1 MSNYSKKSTKRKK
14 KEVATLGPKL
24 VKKTKVS
31 VFKIIMLTF
40 LIIFLIGLFAI
51 IGIVKGVIDSAPEIS
66 AVDVAPSGYATT
78 LYYSDGTEM
87 MQLVASGANRV
98 YVTLDDIPDYVGK
111 SFVAIEDERFYEHN
125 GIDIK
130 GIGRAFVVG
139 IKNGFSFSEGA
150 STITQQLI
158 KNNVFEDWVSETDF
172 LVKLKRKIQ
181 EQYLAVQL
189 EKTMDKDQI
198 LENYINT
205 INLGQNTL
213 GVQAAAQR
221 YFSKDASELT
231 ISESA
236 VLAAITQNPYGNN
249 PIRFPETNEKRRNK
263 VLKNM
268 KELGFITESEYEE
281 AMADDVYS
289 RIATVN
295 ENQEDGSIYSYF
307 VDEMISQ
314 VLESLMEEKGYTETQ
329 AYNLLYRGGL
339 KIYTTQDREIQTIC
353 DEEFA
358 DDSNFPEDSRVTI
371 SYRLTVTHVDGA
383 IENFSENT
391 MKKYFKEELGE
402 ECPTMFASRDEA
414 KAYIE
419 RYKAALLSET
429 DAIVETIT
437 YIPQPQSSFVIMDP
451 YSGEVLAIVGG
462 RGEKNASLT
471 LNRATNTTRQPGSC
485 FKVLA
490 AFTAALDHE
499 GKTLATTYNDAPYNY
514 ANGRPVN
521 NYDFVYRGPTTIR
534 SAITYSRNVVTVK
547 CLTDI
552 TPELG
557 YEYLEKYGFTTLCDS
572 DKVQALALG
581 GITYGITNLEMTAAY
596 AAIANGGVYTEP
608 IFFTKIEDSSGKVII
623 DNEPITRRVMKESTA
638 FLLTDAMEDVVTM
651 GTGTR
656 ARLANMPVAGK
667 TGTTSDEY
675 DIWFSGYTPY
685 YCASIWMGYDEN
697 ASLSTGRAHM
707 LLWKKIM
714 DRVNETKA
722 LEYKKFEAP
731 DTVTRVTVCSKTGQ
745 IKSDNCT
752 ETYTEYFEKGTVPWK
767 KCTTCAAEAPEES
780 PTPSESPKA
789 SEKPKESEEPKE
801 SETPKESE
809 NPVES
814 TEPDTTGGDNQGT
827 STGGDSTEPTPTP
840 VPQTTTE

>member
-1 MSNYSKKSTKRKK
+1 MSNYSRKKAEKKRK
-14 KEVATLGPKL
+14 EAATLGPKL

-31 VFKIIMLTF
+31 VLKVVMLIF
-40 LIIFLIGLFAI
+40 LIIVIIGLFAG
-51 IGIVKGVIDSAPEIS
+51 IGIVKGVIDSAPKIS

-87 MQLVASGANRV
+87 MQLVASGANRI
-98 YVTLDDIPDYVGK
+98 YVTIDEIPDYVGK
-111 SFVAIEDERFYEHN
+111 AFVAIEDERFYEHN
-125 GIDIK
+125 GIDLK
-130 GIGRAFVVG
+130 GIARAAFVG
-139 IKNGFSFSEGA
+139 IKNGFHFSEGA

-158 KNNVFEDWVSETDF
+158 KNNVFEDWVNQKDF

-181 EQYLAVQL
+181 EQYLALQL
-189 EKTMDKDQI
+189 EKSMEKPQI

-221 YFSKDASELT
+221 YFNKDAAELT

-249 PIRFPETNEKRRNK
+249 PIKFPETNQKRRDK

-268 KELGFITESEYEE
+268 LKAEYISQAEYDE

-295 ENQEDGSIYSYF
+295 EKQETGSIYTYF
-307 VDEMISQ
+307 VDAMIGQ
-314 VLESLMEEKGYTETQ
+314 VMDSIMEEKGYTETQ

-339 KIYTTQDREIQTIC
+339 KIYTTQDKEIQQIC
-353 DEEFA
+353 DEEYA
-358 DDSNFPEDSRVTI
+358 NDDNFPNDSRVTI
-371 SYRLTVTHVDGA
+371 SYRLTVTHADGA
-383 IENFSENT
+383 TENFSENT
-391 MKKYFKEELGE
+391 MRSYYKEHLGE
-402 ECPTMFASRDEA
+402 ECPTMFSSRDSA
-414 KAYIE
+414 NQYVE
-419 RYKAALLSET
+419 RYKANIVSET
-429 DAIVETIT
+429 DTIVENIT

-471 LNRATNTTRQPGSC
+471 LNRATDTTRQPGSC

-499 GKTLATTYNDAPYNY
+499 GKTLATTYNDAPYKY
-514 ANGRPVN
+514 ENGRPVN

-534 SAITYSRNVVTVK
+534 SAITYSRNIVTVK

-557 YEYLEKYGFTTLCDS
+557 YEYLLKYGFTTLCES
-572 DKVQALALG
+572 DIVQALALG

-596 AAIANGGVYTEP
+596 SAIANDGVYTKP
-608 IFFTKIEDSSGKVII
+608 RFFTRIVDSNGKEII
-623 DNEPITRRVMKESTA
+623 DNAPTTSRVMKESTA
-638 FLLTDAMEDVVTM
+638 FLLTDAMEDVVTK
-651 GTGTR
+651 GTGTA
-656 ARLANMPVAGK
+656 ARLSDMPVAGK
-667 TGTTSDEY
+667 TGTTTDEY

-697 ASLSTGRAHM
+697 TSLTTGRAHSV
-707 LLWKKIM
+707 LWKKIM
-714 DRVNETKA
+714 TRVHEVKG
-722 LEYKKFEAP
+722 LENKKFEKP
-731 DTVTRVTVCSKTGQ
+731 DSVVSATVCAKTGL
-745 IKSDNCT
+745 IAT
-752 ETYTEYFEKGTVPWK
+752 EGCAEKYTEYFEKGTVSWK
-767 KCTTCAAEAPEES
+767 KCSECAGAATPEPSATPKATKKPDSDKKNEDKATEKPEATEAPKDTEVPTEAPAETAEAPITETTEVPLQPQS
-780 PTPSESPKA
+780 L
-789 SEKPKESEEPKE
+789 SEE
-801 SETPKESE
+801 
-809 NPVES
+809 
-814 TEPDTTGGDNQGT
+814 
-827 STGGDSTEPTPTP
+827 
-840 VPQTTTE
+840 

>member
-1 MSNYSKKSTKRKK
+1 MSNYSRKNAGRKRK
-14 KEVATLGPKL
+14 EAATLGPKL

-31 VFKIIMLTF
+31 VFKIIMLSL
-40 LIIFLIGLFAI
+40 LIVCFIGLFAG

-66 AVDVAPSGYATT
+66 AVDVAPTGYATT

-87 MQLVASGANRV
+87 MKLVASGANRV
-98 YVTLDDIPDYVGK
+98 YVTIDEIPDYVGK
-111 SFVAIEDERFYEHN
+111 AFVAIEDERFYEHN
-125 GIDIK
+125 GIDLK
-130 GIGRAFVVG
+130 GIARAAMVG
-139 IKNGFSFSEGA
+139 ITNGFNFSEGA

-158 KNNVFEDWVSETDF
+158 KNNVFEDWVNQTDF

-189 EKTMDKDQI
+189 EKSMDKPQI

-221 YFSKDASELT
+221 YFNKDAAELT

-249 PIRFPETNEKRRNK
+249 PIRFPETNEERRNK

-268 KELGFITESEYEE
+268 LKHEYITKAEYDE

-295 ENQEDGSIYSYF
+295 EKQDSGSIYTYF
-307 VDEMISQ
+307 VDAMVGQ
-314 VLESLMEEKGYTETQ
+314 VLDSLMEEKGYTETQ

-339 KIYTTQDREIQTIC
+339 QIYTTQDRDIQNIC

-358 DDSNFPEDSRVTI
+358 DDSNFPDDPRVTI
-371 SYRLTVTHVDGA
+371 SYRLTVTHADGA

-391 MKKYFKEELGE
+391 MKTYFKEHLDE
-402 ECPTMFASRDEA
+402 ECPTMFSSRESA
-414 KAYIE
+414 NEYIE
-419 RYKAALLSET
+419 RYKAAILVDTDTISES
-429 DAIVETIT
+429 IT

-451 YSGEVLAIVGG
+451 YTGEVLAIVGG

-471 LNRATNTTRQPGSC
+471 LNRATDTTRQPGSC

-499 GKTLATTYNDAPYNY
+499 GKTLATVYIDEPYKY

-547 CLTDI
+547 CLTEI
-552 TPELG
+552 TPQLG
-557 YEYLEKYGFTTLCDS
+557 YDYLLKYGFTTLGES
-572 DKVQALALG
+572 DIVQALALG
-581 GITYGITNLEMTAAY
+581 GITYGITNLEMTTAY
-596 AAIANGGVYTEP
+596 SAIANGGKYTEP
-608 IFFTKIEDSSGKVII
+608 SFFTSILDSNGKEII
-623 DNEPITRRVMKESTA
+623 NNEPVTRRVMKESTA
-638 FLLTDAMEDVVTM
+638 FLLTDAMEDVVTQ
-651 GTGTR
+651 GTGTA
-656 ARLANMPVAGK
+656 ARVSGMPVAGK
-667 TGTTSDEY
+667 TGTTSDNF

-697 ASLSTGRAHM
+697 SSLSTGRAHSV
-707 LLWKKIM
+707 LWKEIM
-714 DRVNETKA
+714 TRVHELKG
-722 LEYKKFEAP
+722 LERKSFEAP
-731 DTVTRVTVCSKTGQ
+731 DSVTRRTVCPVSGNIATEGCTGAY
-745 IKSDNCT
+745 S
-752 ETYTEYFEKGTVPWK
+752 EYFEKGTVPWK
-767 KCTTCAAEAPEES
+767 SCSECKAAE
-780 PTPSESPKA
+780 PTAGPSESPK
-789 SEKPKESEEPKE
+789 STTDPKETEKPDEEDDKSTEKPE
-801 SETPKESE
+801 EE
-809 NPVES
+809 NP
-814 TEPDTTGGDNQGT
+814 
-827 STGGDSTEPTPTP
+827 EPTVVPNSEPTKAP
-840 VPQTTTE
+840 ENTEE